1 MNTFFPG
8 STKPVFVQYA
18 DDLQILKVEYPL
30 SYVLLVR
37 HREQEAASLGSLR
50 RLLDHDFPERTEL
63 MNRIRRRD
71 SFAARPRS
79 WAARFKAWTPF
90 DRLRR
95 WWFLVTTF
103 TPSDDQLRRAAAWLL
118 RAFQICDI
126 FLKVAVIA
134 AVCFLAMEIVEA
146 FLPGGPA
153 HQVIS
158 GGR

>member
-63 MNRIRRRD
+63 MNRIRR
-71 SFAARPRS
+71 
-79 WAARFKAWTPF
+79 
-90 DRLRR
+90 